1 MIRKRNKCKK
11 SLKTIVSISII
22 ALMFMASCFPGTVKA
37 AGIGDVVTEVAN
49 NNLSSPEFDFGTEDA
64 TGLNLK
70 AHMASGDYGKG
81 TGIFGVVGPIN
92 KDQMKSVM
100 DHIAGVAGSTGV
112 KTTSIKGG
120 EVREYTMA
128 NGVGITVVLPDY
140 VITIEIYETGNSSSA
155 DIATAKKFAQQLVNG
170 LDKNGLLSQPAPD
183 IQKPVSDN
191 KQSEKEKKTSNTST
205 GVVVKGKALKEAVA
219 VSNTDNIGGV
229 KNGPTAPTTFTIN
242 VPHLV
247 TYIRD
252 YHWNNAKGDTPGT
265 IALKDQKGV
274 VYGPWQAKGT
284 DGMGGV
290 KNANWEVNPNIVIP
304 AGTYTIIDSNP
315 ATWAQN
321 QESGGRGMG
330 QVKATPQFQV
340 TSGSL
345 NDLGKTTSGNTG
357 KSGSSISKESPAG
370 VGSVG
375 TIPGPK
381 NNTEAVVGVAVPGL
395 IATVLAGLAG
405 LGGGSVPPGG
415 TAASGGG
422 PISGGGASSGG
433 AGGSTGGAPVS
444 GGGAAS
450 SGGTY
455 PEGGTSPQQG
465 GTGKTSSSAV
475 NEAAQL
481 GRRRRRIDKTDIDD
495 GVNISIDEDLI
506 IEERIGIELEDDL
519 IIEDGLEIDGGL
531 QINKDFIK
539 NEAIKS
545 DDGLIIEKDFGT
557 KDEVLVQEAAK
568 GAKVDEK
575 SSGVSTDNI
584 DIKVDKPD
592 SVSYEGDIL
601 VSKDSDQKVIKDG
614 EAAGKEYDAHEGD
627 VFVSKDS
634 DEKVIKDGKAVGK
647 EYDAQGFDSA
657 GYDKEGFNKVGYDKD
672 GYNRNGYNSQGF
684 NREGFD
690 VNGMNEKGYNR
701 SGYDAEG
708 YNAAG
713 YDREGFNK
721 QGFDKDGYGRNGL
734 SKDGFDREGYDKDG
748 YDKNGYN
755 REGYN
760 REGRQQ
766 EGLDEYGYDKK
777 GFNKDGFDKDGY
789 DTQGF
794 DYKGYNRDG
803 YDPWGYNR
811 QGYDKDGY
819 HWSGYNSDG
828 YNRNGKHW
836 SDLGYD
842 PKHRNPFDGGPI
854 SLDGSPIKDEV
865 PKAPLLGE
873 PYPKTAEKYGPKP
886 WTTEPSSPK
895 TEPAVPSS
903 GDKIPSVS
911 TADKVS
917 TITPEPPQSDSGIIG
932 PEDPMNT
939 LKHHGVGEEG
949 KASGLPI
956 PEEDIPSA
964 EGANTVPIVPGEE
977 GTSSTSPVPEGFPK
991 DGEKRTLV
999 GETDGRTYE
1008 IEYDASTGHW
1018 RNTETGGEFYPDR
1031 FDQWQK
1037 DMAEDRRR
1045 SAIDIEKMSNR
1056 QDANS
1061 KAIDQ
1066 ALGDW
1071 KKLENM
1077 QKAADKYNIGEK
1089 GGPGDVD
1096 KAIQDL
1102 KDQMLSGKEL
1112 DGDKFDR
1119 INKVIDSRI
1128 KGDSA
1133 ADTGTPWQ
1141 EEPWYKDIDSALKA
1155 NTETI
1160 REVVTGEDS
1169 EGNTSVLGM
1178 GARAVIGAATG
1189 GASEYIMTVAEAMN
1203 RIKTSVDKGKSDY
1216 DAVKDAVGQLI
1227 FEEAL
1232 GGAIG
1237 LAGEGAAKT
1246 TAAMFPNFTKNAAE
1260 LVEKNVL
1267 KIMKA
1272 DQLASRGLG
1281 LVGKESADQAIKQIE
1296 KRLTELGAD
1305 AAGDAVKN
1313 TVKGGGRAANPSAD
1327 DVIKGTSKA
1336 AAGTSD
1342 DLAKG
1347 TSKSA
1352 AGSADDAA
1360 KGASKTAGES
1370 SDDLAKGSGKTEASN
1385 SDDLAKGSDK
1395 SIDRGGRSNK
1405 EVINDPTAMNKAEK
1419 TVKGNMKEFD
1429 KMPPAKQKELIKEQ
1443 AIYDEYRIQAEE
1455 KTCNLA
1461 DKVQRGEP
1469 ITVKDALDM
1478 KADPASMRTLKDI
1491 NKVDGVGAELGT
1503 SGSINVQ
1510 KKFNEVL
1517 NEKVYEPSYDDVR
1530 KHLSNKFD
1538 GAEIKV
1544 ETVRTPGKEYH
1555 PWDINTDNDI
1565 IATRK
1570 VQKPDGSVEWVEVPR
1585 SEWED
1590 KYFESYAKN
1599 TGFNPKDASQK
1610 FPSEDWSK
1618 MTKTEQARKWAEL
1631 HGESPT
1637 DVYHPE
1643 GARDFST
1650 QKTSIMNGQ
1659 RPEKAAA
1666 AQAAAAEGKL
1676 LDAEGLGL
1684 MEKNKI
1690 NHYWEKGDI
1699 KNQTEALEQLKK
1711 AANQAQSL
1719 EKGYKDMGY
1728 KIADMPKDMKD
1739 AIKVVNN
1746 SNLSPAARAA
1756 RLQELGYD
1764 TPGDFV
1770 DKLTSRIG
1778 SLKAAR
1784 K

>member
-22 ALMFMASCFPGTVKA
+22 ALMFMACCFPGTVKA

-49 NNLSSPEFDFGTEDA
+49 NNLSSPKFDFGTEDA

-112 KTTSIKGG
+112 KTTPIKGG

-284 DGMGGV
+284 DGMGGL
-290 KNANWEVNPNIVIP
+290 KNANWEVYPNVVIP

-519 IIEDGLEIDGGL
+519 IIEDGL
-531 QINKDFIK
+531 
-539 NEAIKS
+539 
-545 DDGLIIEKDFGT
+545 IIEKDFGT
-557 KDEVLVQEAAK
+557 KDEVLIQEAAK

-584 DIKVDKPD
+584 DI
-592 SVSYEGDIL
+592 
-601 VSKDSDQKVIKDG
+601 
-614 EAAGKEYDAHEGD
+614 
-627 VFVSKDS
+627 
-634 DEKVIKDGKAVGK
+634 
-647 EYDAQGFDSA
+647 
-657 GYDKEGFNKVGYDKD
+657 
-672 GYNRNGYNSQGF
+672 
-684 NREGFD
+684 
-690 VNGMNEKGYNR
+690 
-701 SGYDAEG
+701 
-708 YNAAG
+708 
-713 YDREGFNK
+713 
-721 QGFDKDGYGRNGL
+721 
-734 SKDGFDREGYDKDG
+734 
-748 YDKNGYN
+748 N

-789 DTQGF
+789 DRQGF

-811 QGYDKDGY
+811 QGYDKGGY

-828 YNRNGKHW
+828 YNRSGKHW

-842 PKHRNPFDGGPI
+842 PEHRNPFDGGPI

-865 PKAPLLGE
+865 PKAPPLGQ

-895 TEPAVPSS
+895 TEPTVPTS

-917 TITPEPPQSDSGIIG
+917 TITPEPIQSDSGIIG

-956 PEEDIPSA
+956 PEEDIPSV
-964 EGANTVPIVPGEE
+964 EGANTAPVVPGAES
-977 GTSSTSPVPEGFPK
+977 TSSTSPVPEGFPK

-1141 EEPWYKDIDSALKA
+1141 EEPWYKDIDSAFKA

-1246 TAAMFPNFTKNAAE
+1246 TAAMFPKFTKNAGE

-1272 DQLASRGLG
+1272 DQLTSRGLG

-1313 TVKGGGRAANPSAD
+1313 TVKGGGRAAAGSAD

-1336 AAGTSD
+1336 TAGTSD

-1370 SDDLAKGSGKTEASN
+1370 SDDLAKGSGKAGAGS

-1405 EVINDPTAMNKAEK
+1405 EVINDPAAMNKAEK

-1429 KMPPAKQKELIKEQ
+1429 KMPPAKQQELIKEQ
-1443 AIYDEYRIQAEE
+1443 AVYDEYRIQAEE
-1455 KTCNLA
+1455 KTWNLA

-1491 NKVDGVGAELGT
+1491 KKVDGVGAELGT

-1538 GAEIKV
+1538 GAEIRV

-1711 AANQAQSL
+1711 AANQAQNL
-1719 EKGYKDMGY
+1719 EKGYKNMGY

-1784 K
+1784 R

>member
-1 MIRKRNKCKK
+1 MIRKRNKCKN
-11 SLKTIVSISII
+11 SLKTIVAISII

-49 NNLSSPEFDFGTEDA
+49 NNLSSPKFDFGTEDA

-81 TGIFGVVGPIN
+81 AGIFGVVGPIN

-112 KTTSIKGG
+112 KTTPIKGG
-120 EVREYTMA
+120 EVREYTMKD
-128 NGVGITVVLPDY
+128 GVGITVVLPDY
-140 VITIEIYETGNSSSA
+140 LITIEIYETGNSSSA

-242 VPHLV
+242 VPHLI

-290 KNANWEVNPNIVIP
+290 KNANWEVYPNVVIP

-405 LGGGSVPPGG
+405 LGGGIVPPGG

-495 GVNISIDEDLI
+495 GINISIDEDLI
-506 IEERIGIELEDDL
+506 IEDKSSMNESKKINNDLIDDSLIIEDGLSKDQDLIIEEPLTEDKMGNELKTDEDLIIEEAIGIEIEDDL
-519 IIEDGLEIDGGL
+519 IIE
-531 QINKDFIK
+531 
-539 NEAIKS
+539 
-545 DDGLIIEKDFGT
+545 DGLIIEKDFGT

-575 SSGVSTDNI
+575 ISGVSTDNI

-601 VSKDSDQKVIKDG
+601 VSKDSD
-614 EAAGKEYDAHEGD
+614 
-627 VFVSKDS
+627 
-634 DEKVIKDGKAVGK
+634 EKVIKDRESADK
-647 EYDAQGFDSA
+647 EYDSKGFDSL
-657 GYDKEGFNKVGYDKD
+657 GYDKEGFNK
-672 GYNRNGYNSQGF
+672 
-684 NREGFD
+684 
-690 VNGMNEKGYNR
+690 
-701 SGYDAEG
+701 A
-708 YNAAG
+708 
-713 YDREGFNK
+713 
-721 QGFDKDGYGRNGL
+721 GFDKDGYDRNGL

-748 YDKNGYN
+748 YDKKGYN

-828 YNRNGKHW
+828 YNRSGKHW

-842 PKHRNPFDGGPI
+842 PEHRNPFDGGPI

-865 PKAPLLGE
+865 PKAPPLGQ

-903 GDKIPSVS
+903 GAKIPSVS
-911 TADKVS
+911 TADKAS
-917 TITPEPPQSDSGIIG
+917 TITPKSTQSDSGIIG

-956 PEEDIPSA
+956 PEEDIPSV
-964 EGANTVPIVPGEE
+964 EGANTVPIVPGAES
-977 GTSSTSPVPEGFPK
+977 TSSTSPVPEGFPK

-1031 FDQWQK
+1031 FEQWQK

-1141 EEPWYKDIDSALKA
+1141 EEPWYKDIDSAFKA
-1155 NTETI
+1155 NKETI

-1227 FEEAL
+1227 FEEVLGEAL
-1232 GGAIG
+1232 GRG
-1237 LAGEGAAKT
+1237 GEGATKKVAE
-1246 TAAMFPNFTKNAAE
+1246 MFPNFTKNAAE

-1313 TVKGGGRAANPSAD
+1313 TVKGGGRAANRSAD

-1360 KGASKTAGES
+1360 KGASRTAGES
-1370 SDDLAKGSGKTEASN
+1370 SDDLAKGSGRTEAGS

-1405 EVINDPTAMNKAEK
+1405 EVINDPAAMNKAEK
-1419 TVKGNMKEFD
+1419 TVKGNMKNFD
-1429 KMPPAKQKELIKEQ
+1429 KMPPAKQQELIKEQ

-1455 KTCNLA
+1455 KTWNLA

-1491 NKVDGVGAELGT
+1491 RKVDGVGAELGT

-1538 GAEIKV
+1538 GAEIRV

-1599 TGFNPKDASQK
+1599 TGFNTKDASQK

-1666 AQAAAAEGKL
+1666 AQAAAGEGKL

-1711 AANQAQSL
+1711 AANQAQNL
-1719 EKGYKDMGY
+1719 EKGYKNMGY